1 MDARRALS
9 WHDEKVHWCI
19 LRSTDNI
26 YNTIYLHR
34 PVLSKKVHFIT
45 PQKPRHL
52 SMFGSHR
59 QNWGEQPAL
68 NQTIH
73 TIDSLCSMLV
83 ATKDIRLCNHASSI
97 YTLLTTHATRGLQRG
112 NTIFLCALLNK
123 FSVPGRGSA
132 STRYIVAVEKRVQG
146 VSDTMHPCG
155 IRIPGKYRTP
165 WSVYYHHSHR
175 PLPHGDTHPQS

>member
-1 MDARRALS
+1 
-9 WHDEKVHWCI
+9 
-19 LRSTDNI
+19 
-26 YNTIYLHR
+26 
-34 PVLSKKVHFIT
+34 
-45 PQKPRHL
+45 
-52 SMFGSHR
+52 MFGSHR

-132 STRYIVAVEKRVQG
+132 STIHRCCSQTG
-146 VSDTMHPCG
+146 SGCVSDNMHPCS
-155 IRIPGKYRTP
+155 IRIPGKSRTLL
-165 WSVYYHHSHR
+165 SVYYHHFHR
-175 PLPHGDTHPQS
+175 PPPHGDTRRQR